1 MAPEFSKAALGV
13 YPFITFYNVDCDDS
27 KNKQLC
33 SEQGVQGFPTVKVSN
48 PPTRLFGHVANTHA
62 RKQLFPR
69 GKLEKP
75 IPFEHEERSA
85 SAFYYWASRNIP
97 HGVK

>member
-33 SEQGVQGFPTVKVSN
+33 SEQGVQGFPTVKV
-48 PPTRLFGHVANTHA
+48 
-62 RKQLFPR
+62 
-69 GKLEKP
+69 
-75 IPFEHEERSA
+75 
-85 SAFYYWASRNIP
+85 
-97 HGVK
+97 HGADYLLSM